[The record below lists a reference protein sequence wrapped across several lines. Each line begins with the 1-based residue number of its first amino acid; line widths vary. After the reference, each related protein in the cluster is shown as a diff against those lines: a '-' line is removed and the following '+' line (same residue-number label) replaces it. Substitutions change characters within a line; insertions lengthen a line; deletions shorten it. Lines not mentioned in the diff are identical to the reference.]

1 MPQIFFLLVCQY
13 NNSLCWYFIYLDYSI
28 HGGFHWILVDSLS
41 FTFSR
46 TEIFKNFSELLVP
59 ELLCH
64 DLYCLWFTHL
74 FISCLK
80 SLIIFQVILNYT
92 LYFWHFIYFGIFGIC
107 WRVATFW
114 RAYVASYCPYISYS
128 LVGICVF
135 GRDGFSTLL
144 WESSEQAVSFSG
156 LSPQQHSAKHQLL
169 YQPQG

>member
-1 MPQIFFLLVCQY
+1 MLIFYLLG
-13 NNSLCWYFIYLDYSI
+13 LFYSWW
-28 HGGFHWILVDSLS
+28 FPLN
-41 FTFSR
+41 FSWFAKLY
-46 TEIFKNFSELLVP
+46 IFKNWNFQEFFRTPRCWTFVSW
-59 ELLCH
+59 
-64 DLYCLWFTHL
+64 LWFTHL

-92 LYFWHFIYFGIFGIC
+92 LYFWSFIYFGIFGIC